1 MRYEPL
7 PSSFFAGNREELA
20 SRLPAGS
27 MLILHANDVFPTNA
41 DGTFALHQNANL
53 FYLTGVDQEETVLV
67 MTIREDGWDEILL
80 LRETNEKIA
89 IWEGARLSQE
99 QARELSGIQ
108 DVRWTNEYDALLEA
122 LVPSASMVFVE
133 ANQHPRCTCPVE
145 TRNARMT
152 KELKEK
158 FPDAV
163 LKNVYEILADM
174 RQIKKPEEIKALKK
188 ACDITNEGFREL
200 LRFIRPGVGEWQ
212 IEGFLAN
219 EFISRGPRKFSFL
232 PIIASGKD
240 TCVLHYIQN
249 DKRCEDGDL
258 VLMDIGTEYGNYN
271 SDMTRTVPVNG
282 KFTPRQRAV
291 YESVLNMMTYAKKIL
306 KPGILKSEYERLVR
320 VFAAGELVKLGL
332 ITPAQVAE
340 KPSDPPIVRKYY
352 MHGCSH
358 FLGLDVHDV
367 GEANPVVLPGMVFT
381 VVTIS
386 SWLQFFWPL
395 SVTLKARMPL
405 SEVFSKRICKLL
417 GSYCRSRTKSRNWPT
432 ATLCFSSTYTSTCL
446 VLRRMRKSSSWRRVK
461 ITKMAT
467 LPMIDTAYKPI
478 PRARPTQALAQ
489 RPAAV
494 VKPLIWFRAV
504 TMMVPAPRKP
514 MPLTTWAPMRTG
526 SPTPKAS

>member
-7 PSSFFAGNREELA
+7 PSSFFAGNRAELA

-53 FYLTGVDQEETVLV
+53 FYLTGIDQEETVLI

-80 LRETNEKIA
+80 LRETNEQIA
-89 IWEGARLSQE
+89 IWEGARLTQD
-99 QARELSGIQ
+99 QARELSGIR
-108 DVRWTNEYDALLEA
+108 DVRWTNEYDTLLDT
-122 LVPSASMVFVE
+122 LVPVATMVFVE

-163 LKNVYEILADM
+163 LKNVYEIMAEM
-174 RQIKKPEEIKALKK
+174 RQIKKPEEIKALRK
-188 ACDITNEGFREL
+188 ACDITNEGFRAL

-249 DKRCEDGDL
+249 DKRCEDGGL

-291 YESVLNMMTYAKKIL
+291 YESVLNMMTYAKSIL
-306 KPGILKSEYERLVR
+306 RPGILKSEYERLVR

-332 ITPAQVAE
+332 VTPAQVAE
-340 KPSDPPIVRKYY
+340 KPSDPPIVRKYS

-367 GEANPVVLPGMVFT
+367 GETNPVVLPGMVFT
-381 VVTIS
+381 IEPGIYIAEEGIGIRLENDILIGEKENIDRLGDV
-386 SWLQFFWPL
+386 PL
-395 SVTLKARMPL
+395 LPDDIERLMAR
-405 SEVFSKRICKLL
+405 
-417 GSYCRSRTKSRNWPT
+417 
-432 ATLCFSSTYTSTCL
+432 
-446 VLRRMRKSSSWRRVK
+446 
-461 ITKMAT
+461 
-467 LPMIDTAYKPI
+467 
-478 PRARPTQALAQ
+478 
-489 RPAAV
+489 
-494 VKPLIWFRAV
+494 
-504 TMMVPAPRKP
+504 
-514 MPLTTWAPMRTG
+514 
-526 SPTPKAS
+526 